1 MEKEIKVAKEI
12 YGDVFKLKE
21 IEDSGEYKVFLGINK
36 HKKLIPDRK
45 IIAINKKTLSVGDSI
60 ISIEYAKKNAE

>member
-1 MEKEIKVAKEI
+1 MEKEIKVAKGI

-36 HKKLIPDRK
+36 HKKLIPDRI

-60 ISIEYAKKNAE
+60 ISIEDAKKNAE